1 MCLPLLVDPSP
12 RAAASL
18 GAGRLVEETSIPGA
32 MVAQAKPDDCA
43 ECNEGPRAQQGND
56 DLGRARGRP
65 ADDLGEDRARS
76 TECADAHAGHDRPPD
91 ALDPPAERR
100 EVAEEL

>member
-1 MCLPLLVDPSP
+1 MWLPLLVDPSP
-12 RAAASL
+12 RAARL

-43 ECNEGPRAQQGND
+43 ECNDGSRAQQGND
-56 DLGRARGRP
+56 DLGRAWGCLAAELCEERAWP
-65 ADDLGEDRARS
+65 AD
-76 TECADAHAGHDRPPD
+76 CAEADVGHDRPSD

-100 EVAEEL
+100 EV